1 MRPLEPLHTSCWS
14 AWSCASKR
22 SFCVCKRFISLSPLF
37 FLLLFHPMS
46 SEVLSKPGTSSSG
59 ADSIKGRLVPPC
71 VWTAHL
77 VPITDS
83 NTTASKSPLSF
94 LFLKTSWS
102 WWLNFFVLFG
112 NLNYLI
118 KIVIYFDPNLLC
130 YLWVWISNTDCGG
143 VPLELVRTEDMERKC
158 YSRKTW

>member
-1 MRPLEPLHTSCWS
+1 MLKYWS

-22 SFCVCKRFISLSPLF
+22 SFCVCKRLIPLSLLF
-37 FLLLFHPMS
+37 FLLLFHSMS

-59 ADSIKGRLVPPC
+59 ADSIKGRPVPPC

-83 NTTASKSPLSF
+83 KSAANKSPLSF

-102 WWLNFFVLFG
+102 WWLNFFVLFR

-118 KIVIYFDPNLLC
+118 KVVIYFGPNLLY

-143 VPLELVRTEDMERKC
+143 VLLVLLRTGDMEGNC
-158 YSRKTW
+158 RKTW